1 MVRKCFTLKIFQ
13 LSIILSILRSSHVKL
28 GRSLYNAP
36 KCVTDLFLTIRNI
49 RSIED
54 SSWPIVN
61 FNKYLLVS
69 EFKSHSK
76 IIYIIFISPH
86 LGSKDRGPWF
96 FCNYFIELQRHTW
109 IHVRL
114 SITLLI
120 WIYKAIFFLCIMLLG
135 FI

>member
-28 GRSLYNAP
+28 GRSLYNVP

-61 FNKYLLVS
+61 FNKYLLMS
-69 EFKSHSK
+69 ELKSHSK
-76 IIYIIFISPH
+76 IMYLIFISPH

-96 FCNYFIELQRHTW
+96 FCNYFIELQRHTC